1 MILETLPVGRLQAN
15 CYAVGDETTREVI
28 VIDPGDDAA
37 FLLERFEQL
46 NLRVTT
52 VMATH
57 GHLDHTGG
65 VAGLLAGLEAHI
77 ESAVDQAASADT
89 NWRMHALDYPSIA
102 MQTASAP
109 SWMGHEVTAP
119 REPDVMLEDGDIL
132 QVGAHRFEVRHTPG
146 HTPGSVCLYG
156 EGLVFTGDVLFQG
169 SIGRHDFPGSDG
181 PTLMRSI
188 RDQLLTLPDETR
200 VLPGHG
206 PATSIAAER
215 EFNPFIRNPAM
226 TLGFDFSFDED

>member
-1 MILETLPVGRLQAN
+1 MILETFPVGRLQAN
-15 CYAVGDETTREVI
+15 CYVVGDETSNEVI

-37 FLLERFEQL
+37 FLLEQCAERQ
-46 NLRVTT
+46 LRVST
-52 VMATH
+52 VIATH

-65 VAGLLAGLEAHI
+65 VAELVAGLRDAG
-77 ESAVDQAASADT
+77 QT
-89 NWRMHALDYPSIA
+89 PRWTMHADDFAMIA
-102 MQTASAP
+102 PQLASAP
-109 SWMGHEVTAP
+109 MWMGREVAAP
-119 REPDVMLEDGDIL
+119 PELVAPLEHADIL
-132 QVGAHRFEVRHTPG
+132 KAGSHRFEVRHAPG
-146 HTPGSVCLYG
+146 HTPGSVCIAG

-188 RDQLLTLPDETR
+188 RDQLLTLPDETT

-206 PATSIAAER
+206 PATTVGAER

-226 TLGFDFSFDED
+226 TLGFEFSFDED